1 MEGAHSTPLYG
12 EQKISRNISATEIH
26 PEERWVPTQHQ
37 APHLRFLEPGREVP
51 ITSGCKNQQGLWLSE
66 VEGFWSPKQFL
77 LKDLSTNLLGLTP
90 SERQSSDSSLKG
102 TRDTWGRSELSG
114 FGVRAGLGSS
124 FLQTKML
131 AEAIVPF
138 LRPHPTVLARVCH
151 I

>member
-1 MEGAHSTPLYG
+1 MAVPPEKQGVAAPY
-12 EQKISRNISATEIH
+12 QATQ
-26 PEERWVPTQHQ
+26 PRVLVPGKQVPTT
-37 APHLRFLEPGREVP
+37 P
-51 ITSGCKNQQGLWLSE
+51 GCKNQQGLWLSE

-138 LRPHPTVLARVCH
+138 LRPHPTVPARVCH

>member
-1 MEGAHSTPLYG
+1 MTA
-12 EQKISRNISATEIH
+12 
-26 PEERWVPTQHQ
+26 
-37 APHLRFLEPGREVP
+37 EVP
-51 ITSGCKNQQGLWLSE
+51 PKGRGVPGPHQVPQPKVLVQGRAAPIASGCKNQQGLWLSE

-138 LRPHPTVLARVCH
+138 LRPHPTVPARVCH